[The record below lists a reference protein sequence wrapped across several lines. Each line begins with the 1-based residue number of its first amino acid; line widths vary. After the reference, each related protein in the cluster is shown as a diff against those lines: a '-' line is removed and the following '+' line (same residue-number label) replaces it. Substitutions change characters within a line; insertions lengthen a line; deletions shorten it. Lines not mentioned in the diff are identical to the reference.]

1 MGKLGR
7 EYEDKLQKALQ
18 DLREVYDRQMDSN
31 KDELAKLYDNRIKE
45 LESELV
51 KERQISSLSTNTLE
65 ETKSKMEALSNRIAN
80 LESDNLGLQ
89 QQISEY
95 AQKLEDDQFTHRTQ
109 MGAKDREIEKLLEE
123 LRKQQRMYQS
133 LMDTKIAL
141 DMEIAVYRRL
151 LESEEDR
158 LGLSVDGGGN

>member
-1 MGKLGR
+1 MI
-7 EYEDKLQKALQ
+7 Q
-18 DLREVYDRQMDSN
+18 
-31 KDELAKLYDNRIKE
+31 IKE

-109 MGAKDREIEKLLEE
+109 ANNFSMILFENIFC
-123 LRKQQRMYQS
+123 S
-133 LMDTKIAL
+133 L
-141 DMEIAVYRRL
+141 
-151 LESEEDR
+151 
-158 LGLSVDGGGN
+158 